1 MMLPNWILLGHWSFV
16 CRRKRILHH
25 WLITRYVTKIFQF
38 AALQVKEDLISYLKV
53 LDTCAMLARLLL
65 SSSWS
70 IWQTTER
77 GIFLKVKSFESSK
90 SLPIIEKK
98 YLLHISTHW
107 VWSGEGKEVSTS
119 MMVNSIWGEFQ
130 VWILHAFYTR
140 PVIMDYSFS
149 SFLFSSVK
157 TRVNLTFSLFSDLV
171 CKKFPLDG
179 KKQRKN
185 DMKKSR
191 LQHPKY
197 HSIFMLTRWLGYSSS
212 SSDSR

>member
-16 CRRKRILHH
+16 CKRKRILHH
-25 WLITRYVTKIFQF
+25 RLFTHYVTETFQLLI
-38 AALQVKEDLISYLKV
+38 ALQLKEDLISYLKV

-90 SLPIIEKK
+90 DLPIIEKK

-119 MMVNSIWGEFQ
+119 IFNSIWDELQ
-130 VWILHAFYTR
+130 VWILHVIYTR
-140 PVIMDYSFS
+140 AIIIDS
-149 SFLFSSVK
+149 SLNLSSIK
-157 TRVNLTFSLFSDLV
+157 DRVNLTFSFFADWGQ
-171 CKKFPLDG
+171 P
-179 KKQRKN
+179 
-185 DMKKSR
+185 
-191 LQHPKY
+191 
-197 HSIFMLTRWLGYSSS
+197 
-212 SSDSR
+212 SDSLQEISNR

>member
-16 CRRKRILHH
+16 CRRKRILYHR
-25 WLITRYVTKIFQF
+25 LITHYVTKIFQF
-38 AALQVKEDLISYLKV
+38 RALQLKEDLISYLKV

-90 SLPIIEKK
+90 SLTVLEKK

-140 PVIMDYSFS
+140 PIIMDYS
-149 SFLFSSVK
+149 LNCSSVK
-157 TRVNLTFSLFSDLV
+157 TRVNLTFSFFSD
-171 CKKFPLDG
+171 
-179 KKQRKN
+179 
-185 DMKKSR
+185 
-191 LQHPKY
+191 
-197 HSIFMLTRWLGYSSS
+197 
-212 SSDSR
+212 